1 MNHSWKDATEQQ
13 RNLAGTHQNSSRIP
27 SNTMEAPEAVTDR
40 TGEVVGIDLDPD
52 EPSDATEHTS
62 RELSFHIVV
71 NCAWT

>member
-1 MNHSWKDATEQQ
+1 
-13 RNLAGTHQNSSRIP
+13 
-27 SNTMEAPEAVTDR
+27 MEAPEAVTDR

-62 RELSFHIVV
+62 RELSFHSIV